1 MNILFLSGR
10 ELSYPR
16 NGLIFNLLSSENSVR
31 FIGRQTGAGS
41 ILLQSIL
48 GVFKAIPLILS
59 RRFSLC
65 YIGFFGQIIM
75 IPLGTFRKQK
85 FIFDAFISTY
95 DTLCFDRRIFS
106 PGSPAGRLAHWLD
119 KTACKLATRVIVDTH
134 AHAAFFED
142 EFCVPAEKVDVLF
155 VGCDDNLFVPLDI
168 PPQKDLVLFYGSY
181 LPLHGLEI
189 ILEAARKVEKA
200 RPAIRF
206 RLIGPRTGQSSYP
219 YLSSWNDLKNIE
231 WKPSVPIAQLPAEI
245 QQAAIC
251 LGGHFGTSQKAGR
264 VIAGKTFQCIAMGK
278 PTIVGDNPANR
289 ELLEHGKDAWFCQ
302 MGDPDALAN
311 ATLTLMDDPELCKKL
326 GLNARKTYLSKA
338 SNPILEDDLK
348 KIVLR
353 TMND

>member
-16 NGLIFNLLSSENSVR
+16 NRLIFDLFSSKNNVR
-31 FIGRQTGAGS
+31 FIGRQTGSGS
-41 ILLQSIL
+41 IFLQSIL
-48 GVFKAIPLILS
+48 GVFKAIPMILS
-59 RRFSLC
+59 HRFSLC

-75 IPLGTFRKQK
+75 IPLGIFRKQK
-85 FIFDAFISTY
+85 FIFDAFISAY
-95 DTLCFDRRIFS
+95 DTLCFDRRIFP
-106 PGSPAGRLAHWLD
+106 PGSIAGRLAHWLD

-134 AHAAFFED
+134 AHAAFFQD
-142 EFCVPAEKVDVLF
+142 EFGIPAEKMDVLF
-155 VGCDDNLFVPLDI
+155 VGCDDNLFVPLDT
-168 PPQKDLVLFYGSY
+168 PPQNDLVLFYGSF

-189 ILEAARKVEKA
+189 ILEAARKVEKV
-200 RPAIRF
+200 RPFIRF
-206 RLIGPRTGQSSYP
+206 RLIGPPTGGSGYSH
-219 YLSSWNDLKNIE
+219 LSNWNDLKNIE
-231 WKPSVPIAQLPAEI
+231 WKPSVPITQLPAEI

-278 PTIVGDNPANR
+278 PTIVGDNPANH

-311 ATLTLMDDPELCKKL
+311 AILTLMDNPELCKRL
-326 GLNARKTYLSKA
+326 GLNARQTYLSRA
-338 SNPILEDDLK
+338 SNPILENELN

-353 TMND
+353 TMNF